1 MTRQRRADVTYQ
13 RILDCAETL
22 FARQGFSATSTR
34 QIAAEAGISI
44 QTLHYH
50 FAGKK
55 NLYNRVMERSVV
67 PVTDL
72 VNKHVQEM
80 FRQDLNDA
88 GRLELAVTRIIDEL
102 FDILHSHP
110 NYPLLFYR
118 QWLEPDPELRNVEM
132 ENLTPVLQEWAQEIE
147 SQLGEER
154 LRGMNLILFFL
165 TLSWMYWGMF
175 VQPNFVGRLVGI
187 DPGSAEFL
195 AMAKDHARE
204 MSMRMMEQR
213 GSSLLSKT
221 IEEIKI
227 AERS

>member
-1 MTRQRRADVTYQ
+1 MTRQKRAGDTYQ
-13 RILDCAETL
+13 RILDSAETL

-34 QIAAEAGISI
+34 KIAAEAGISI

-50 FAGKK
+50 CAGKK
-55 NLYNRVMERSVV
+55 NLYNKVLERSVV

-72 VNKHVQEM
+72 VNKHVQGL

-88 GRLELAVTRIIDEL
+88 KMQELAVTRIIDEL
-102 FDILHSHP
+102 FDILHAHP

-118 QWLEPDPELRNVEM
+118 QWLEPDPDLRSVEL
-132 ENLTPVLQEWAQEIE
+132 ENLTPVLQEWAKEIE
-147 SQLGEER
+147 SQLGEDR

-175 VQPNFVGRLVGI
+175 VQPDFVGRLVGI
-187 DPGSAEFL
+187 DPASAEFL

-204 MSMRMMEQR
+204 MTMRMMEQR
-213 GSSLLSKT
+213 GSLPLSW
-221 IEEIKI
+221 KI
-227 AERS
+227 GH